1 MFEFDDNIIFNH
13 IHLHIHLNHINWVHK
28 ITSNG
33 NEFRSN

>member
-13 IHLHIHLNHINWVHK
+13 INLNHINCVHK